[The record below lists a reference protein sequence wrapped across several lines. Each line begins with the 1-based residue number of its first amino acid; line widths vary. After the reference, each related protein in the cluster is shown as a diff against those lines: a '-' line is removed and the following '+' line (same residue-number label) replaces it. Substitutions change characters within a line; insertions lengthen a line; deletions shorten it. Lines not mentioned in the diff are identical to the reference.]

1 MKKIFVLILFFI
13 LSPVFTEA
21 QVVIS
26 EIMYNLEGIDTGFEW
41 IEICN
46 DGEDIDLVNWK
57 LFEAETNHKIF
68 SYPEGNSLVLLGGKC
83 AVIANNPD
91 KFKQSNSHFS
101 GLVFD
106 SAFSLSNSGE
116 KIILR
121 NADLND
127 VDSVSYNPE
136 MGANGDG
143 NSLQLKNGSWIASFP
158 TIGTSNNSSY
168 DNSNPDLDTEE
179 TAISQK
185 ISLSQEL
192 NLMEENILVDAGKDK
207 KVVVGA
213 DTLFKAFAVGKQ
225 NVPLKN
231 VRYIWSLGDGSVKE
245 GESVLHTYQYPGD
258 YVVFLN
264 ITAGEYSASDRL
276 TVSALPANIVISKV
290 DNIKGFIEL
299 FNQSSY
305 ELNLSWWHLES
316 DGKKFDF
323 PKDTIILPNKK
334 LMISSKVTNLS
345 LNDLNK
351 IFLLYPNGEI
361 VDKYIE
367 NRIIQNISAD
377 SSQQKNSSVTKS
389 PKAVNQNLVA
399 SEQTSIKDETKNIN
413 NNLEKENLINV
424 EEEQNQM
431 AFVGG
436 VDKKNKNSFNKWLF
450 LLIAIMIIS
459 IGGAVFSKK
468 SDKKSEDNT
477 EDGELK
483 AEDFKIIE

>member
-1 MKKIFVLILFFI
+1 MIKRFVFLLFFI

-26 EIMYNLEGIDTGFEW
+26 EIMYNLEGTDTGFEW

-46 DGEDIDLVNWK
+46 DGEDIDLANWK
-57 LFEAETNHKIF
+57 LFEAKTNHKIS
-68 SYPEGNSLVLLGGKC
+68 SYPEDRSLVLSNGKC
-83 AVIANNPD
+83 AVIADNPD
-91 KFKQSNSHFS
+91 KFKQSNPNFS

-106 SAFSLSNSGE
+106 STFSLSNSGE
-116 KIILR
+116 EIILR
-121 NADLND
+121 DADLND
-127 VDSVSYNPE
+127 IDSVSYNPE

-143 NSLQLKNGSWIASFP
+143 NSLQLKNGSWIASSP
-158 TIGTSNNSSY
+158 TIGISNNSSY
-168 DNSNPDLDTEE
+168 ESSIQSSDNEE
-179 TAISQK
+179 TTNSQK

-192 NLMEENILVDAGKDK
+192 NLMKENILVDAGSDK

-276 TVSALPANIVISKV
+276 IVSALPANIIISKV

-299 FNQSSY
+299 FNQSDY

-316 DGKKFDF
+316 NGKRFDF

-334 LMISSKVTNLS
+334 LTISSKITNLFF
-345 LNDLNK
+345 NDLNK

-367 NRIIQNISAD
+367 NRIIQNISTD
-377 SSQQKNSSVTKS
+377 NYHQKNISVTKS
-389 PKAVNQNLVA
+389 PQTVNQNLVA
-399 SEQTSIKDETKNIN
+399 SEQTNIKDETKNIDS
-413 NNLEKENLINV
+413 NLEKENLIEV
-424 EEEQNQM
+424 EQQNQM
-431 AFVGG
+431 AFVANTKRE
-436 VDKKNKNSFNKWLF
+436 DKELFNKWIG

-459 IGGAVFSKK
+459 IGGALFSKK

-477 EDGELK
+477 EEELK

>member
-1 MKKIFVLILFFI
+1 MIYRLTLIAIFL
-13 LSPVFTEA
+13 LSPVFAEA

-26 EIMYNLEGIDTGFEW
+26 EIMYNLEGTDTGFEW

-46 DGEDIDLVNWK
+46 DGEDTDLANWK
-57 LFEAETNHKIF
+57 LFEAETNHKIS
-68 SYPEGNSLVLLGGKC
+68 SYPKEGSLVLLGGKC
-83 AVIANNPD
+83 AVIADNPD
-91 KFKQSNSHFS
+91 KFKQSNSNFS
-101 GLVFD
+101 GVIFD

-116 KIILR
+116 EIILR
-121 NADLND
+121 DADLND
-127 VDSVSYNPE
+127 VDNVSYNPG

-143 NSLQLKNGSWIASFP
+143 NSLQLKNGSWIVSSP

-168 DNSNPDLDTEE
+168 ESSTQSSDNEE
-179 TAISQK
+179 TTNSQK
-185 ISLSQEL
+185 ISVSQEL

-276 TVSALPANIVISKV
+276 VVSALPANIIISKV

-316 DGKKFDF
+316 DGKRFDF

-334 LMISSKVTNLS
+334 LIISSKITNLS

-367 NRIIQNISAD
+367 NRIIQNISVNN
-377 SSQQKNSSVTKS
+377 SQQKNTGVTKS
-389 PKAVNQNLVA
+389 PKAVSQNLVA
-399 SEQTSIKDETKNIN
+399 SEKTDIKDETKNIN
-413 NNLEKENLINV
+413 NNLEKENLIG
-424 EEEQNQM
+424 EKEKQNQM
-431 AFVGG
+431 AFVG
-436 VDKKNKNSFNKWLF
+436 DTNRDFNKWIF
-450 LLIAIMIIS
+450 LLISIMVLSSVGAI
-459 IGGAVFSKK
+459 FSKK
-468 SDKKSEDNT
+468 HDKGNEENT
-477 EDGELK
+477 EEGELK